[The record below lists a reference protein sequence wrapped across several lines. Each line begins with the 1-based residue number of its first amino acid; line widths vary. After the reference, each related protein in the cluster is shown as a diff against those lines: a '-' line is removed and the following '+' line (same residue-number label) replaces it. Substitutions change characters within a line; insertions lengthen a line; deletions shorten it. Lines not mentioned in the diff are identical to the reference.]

1 MSKHPESCLRKPS
14 IGVVE
19 YNSER
24 LSHTKKAHEFDQC
37 PKKHCRLYTS
47 IDVVHGIR
55 EFEGSLG

>member
-24 LSHTKKAHEFDQC
+24 LFHTKAHEFDQC
-37 PKKHCRLYTS
+37 AKKQGRLYTS